1 MTTLSLELS
10 KELQSV
16 CKEKNI
22 EMHESYF
29 YWWKDCQ
36 EAHKG
41 NPPVFEISHEQPD
54 HGWQPIAPAY
64 TLDELLEWLP
74 NKIEKGTATYFKT
87 LMHNYNKE
95 YLAYYD
101 DGNCGWIP
109 SSSFFQFDP
118 NPCDACGKL
127 LIWLVKEGYVK

>member
-22 EMHESYF
+22 EMHESYL

-41 NPPVFEISHEQPD
+41 FPPVFEISHEQPD
-54 HGWQPIAPAY
+54 HGWQPIAPAC
-64 TLDELLEWLP
+64 TLCELLAWLP
-74 NKIEKGTATYFKT
+74 SKMKDRYATYILQVTKIDDGYDVG
-87 LMHNYNKE
+87 YNKD
-95 YLAYYD
+95 YADSPAFATYCDLT
-101 DGNCGWIP
+101 
-109 SSSFFQFDP
+109 

-127 LIWLVKEGYVK
+127 LIWLIKEGLI